1 MQHDHSNLLTI
12 NCGYYDGDISLLT
25 KIRIVKPMVFPLVI
39 YGCESWNIKKAECQR
54 IGALELW
61 CWRRQL
67 RVPWTARIS
76 NSVNPKGNQPWIFIG
91 RTDAGAE
98 APTLKPPD
106 VKSWLIGKNA
116 DAGKIGGKVKWVAE
130 DEMVRSH
137 HQLNGHEFEQTLG
150 GSWGCKSLFCCSMEL
165 QSQTWLRGWTTMT
178 ERQDVSESSC
188 GL

>member
-1 MQHDHSNLLTI
+1 MLEKILEGPLDCKEIKPVNL
-12 NCGYYDGDISLLT
+12 
-25 KIRIVKPMVFPLVI
+25 
-39 YGCESWNIKKAECQR
+39 
-54 IGALELW
+54 
-61 CWRRQL
+61 
-67 RVPWTARIS
+67 
-76 NSVNPKGNQPWIFIG
+76 KGNQPWIFIG

-150 GSWGCKSLFCCSMEL
+150 GSGGCKSLLCCSMEL
-165 QSQTWLRGWTTMT
+165 QSQTWLRDWTTMT
-178 ERQDVSESSC
+178 ERQDMSESSC